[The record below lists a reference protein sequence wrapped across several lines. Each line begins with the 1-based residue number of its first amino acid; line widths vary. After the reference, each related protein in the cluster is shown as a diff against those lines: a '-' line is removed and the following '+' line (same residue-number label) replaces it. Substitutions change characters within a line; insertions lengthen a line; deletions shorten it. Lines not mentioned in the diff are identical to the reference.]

1 MGKKVF
7 YCTRNIKQEKMLI
20 PALNESQLATNFFI
34 LAFSSDQLS

>member
-1 MGKKVF
+1 
-7 YCTRNIKQEKMLI
+7 MLI